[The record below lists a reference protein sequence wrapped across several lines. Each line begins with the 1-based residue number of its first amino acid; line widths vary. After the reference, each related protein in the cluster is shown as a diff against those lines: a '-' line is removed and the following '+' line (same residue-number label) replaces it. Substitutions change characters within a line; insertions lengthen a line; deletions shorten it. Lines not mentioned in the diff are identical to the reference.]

1 MRKVEEYEEHAR
13 ECLRLAASMKDR
25 KHKRA
30 LEEMAAAW
38 MILAEERRRQIQKKS
53 N

>member
-1 MRKVEEYEEHAR
+1 MRKVKEYEDHAR
-13 ECLRLAASMKDR
+13 ECLRIAAAVKDP

-38 MILAEERRRQIQKKS
+38 MLLAEQRRRQIRKIS

>member
-1 MRKVEEYEEHAR
+1 VRKVEEYEHHAR
-13 ECLRLAASMKDR
+13 ECLRIAAAIKDP

-30 LEEMAAAW
+30 LEEMAVAW
-38 MILAEERRRQIQKKS
+38 MLLAEERRRQIRKIS